1 MPTRR
6 ASGTSIERETGVGAA
21 GAPSSTR
28 FTESLRRR
36 LVAQAIDFLAKEYEL
51 DAVQQRALHAVPVR
65 WRRRHGRSAFYM
77 KPKHGFAGPHILVS
91 VPRGST
97 ARWSVYRRVRV
108 GLVAP
113 PQGIEMPVALF
124 AAVVLVHEFTHAI
137 QHGVCGTSKRPYGE
151 VETTD
156 NEIRFIERVAPDVH
170 AQLLPLK
177 AKPRKRGVAAGA
189 RRVREKRPT
198 VPPEG
203 VPPIWPTRM
212 LLALWNRLVL
222 APLGLTSA
230 PARRCP
236 AAKDPRPTRA
246 G

>member
-6 ASGTSIERETGVGAA
+6 ASGTSIERGAVA
-21 GAPSSTR
+21 GGAVSSSAR
-28 FTESLRRR
+28 FTDALRRR
-36 LVAQAIDFLAKEYEL
+36 LIEQAIDFLAAEYEL
-51 DAVQQRALHAVPVR
+51 DAAQQRALHAVPVR
-65 WRRRHGRSAFYM
+65 WRRRHGRSVFYM
-77 KPKHGFAGPHILVS
+77 KPRHGFAGPHILVS
-91 VPRGST
+91 VPRGAT

-137 QHGVCGTSKRPYGE
+137 QHGVCGTPKRRYGE

-156 NEIRFIERVAPDVH
+156 NEIRFIERMAPDVH

-177 AKPRKRGVAAGA
+177 AKPRKRGATGT
-189 RRVREKRPT
+189 RRVRETRPT

-203 VPPIWPTRM
+203 IPPIWPTRM
-212 LLALWNRLVL
+212 LVAMWNRLVL

-230 PARRCP
+230 PVRRYR
-236 AAKDPRPTRA
+236 AAKAPRPTRA

>member
-6 ASGTSIERETGVGAA
+6 VSGTSIERGAVA
-21 GAPSSTR
+21 GGAVVSSSAR
-28 FTESLRRR
+28 FTDALRRR
-36 LVAQAIDFLAKEYEL
+36 LVEQAIDFLAAEYEL
-51 DAVQQRALHAVPVR
+51 DAAQQRALHAVPVR

-91 VPRGST
+91 VPRGTT

-137 QHGVCGTSKRPYGE
+137 QHGVCGTPKRPYGE

-156 NEIRFIERVAPDVH
+156 NEIRFIEKVAPDVH

-177 AKPRKRGVAAGA
+177 AKPRKRGAVGA
-189 RRVREKRPT
+189 RRVRETRPT

-203 VPPIWPTRM
+203 ISPIWPTRM
-212 LLALWNRLVL
+212 LLSMWNRLVL

-230 PARRCP
+230 PARRYP
-236 AAKDPRPTRA
+236 AAKAPRPTRA

>member
-6 ASGTSIERETGVGAA
+6 ASGTSIERGAVA
-21 GAPSSTR
+21 GGAVSSSAR
-28 FTESLRRR
+28 FTDALRGR
-36 LVAQAIDFLAKEYEL
+36 LIEQAIDFLAAEYEL
-51 DAVQQRALHAVPVR
+51 DAEQQRALHAVPVR

-77 KPKHGFAGPHILVS
+77 KPRHGFAGPHILVS
-91 VPRGST
+91 VPRGAT

-137 QHGVCGTSKRPYGE
+137 QHGVCGTPKRPYGE

-156 NEIRFIERVAPDVH
+156 NEIRFIERMAPDVH

-177 AKPRKRGVAAGA
+177 AKPRKRGATGT
-189 RRVREKRPT
+189 RRVRETRPT
-198 VPPEG
+198 VPPDG
-203 VPPIWPTRM
+203 IPPIWPTRM
-212 LLALWNRLVL
+212 LVAMWNRLVL

-230 PARRCP
+230 PARRYP
-236 AAKDPRPTRA
+236 AAKAPRPTRA
-246 G
+246 A

>member
-6 ASGTSIERETGVGAA
+6 ASGTSIERGAVA
-21 GAPSSTR
+21 GGAVVSSSAR
-28 FTESLRRR
+28 FTDALRGR
-36 LVAQAIDFLAKEYEL
+36 LVEQAIDFLAAEYEL
-51 DAVQQRALHAVPVR
+51 DAAQQRALHAVPVR

-91 VPRGST
+91 VPRGIT

-137 QHGVCGTSKRPYGE
+137 QHGVCGTPKRPYGE

-156 NEIRFIERVAPDVH
+156 NEIRFIEKVAPDVH

-177 AKPRKRGVAAGA
+177 AKPRKRGAVGA
-189 RRVREKRPT
+189 RRVRETRPT

-212 LLALWNRLVL
+212 LLSMWNRLVL
-222 APLGLTSA
+222 TPLGLTSA
-230 PARRCP
+230 PARRYP
-236 AAKDPRPTRA
+236 AAKAPRPTRA

>member
-6 ASGTSIERETGVGAA
+6 ASGTSIERGAVA
-21 GAPSSTR
+21 GGAVSSSAR
-28 FTESLRRR
+28 FTDVLRRR
-36 LVAQAIDFLAKEYEL
+36 LIEQAIDFLAAEYEL
-51 DAVQQRALHAVPVR
+51 DAEQQRALHAVPVR

-91 VPRGST
+91 VPRGIT

-137 QHGVCGTSKRPYGE
+137 QHGVCGTPKRPYGE

-156 NEIRFIERVAPDVH
+156 NEIRFIEKVAPDVH

-177 AKPRKRGVAAGA
+177 AKPRKRGAAGA
-189 RRVREKRPT
+189 RRVRETRPT

-203 VPPIWPTRM
+203 ISPIWPTRM
-212 LLALWNRLVL
+212 LVAMWNRLVL

-230 PARRCP
+230 PARRYP
-236 AAKDPRPTRA
+236 AAKAPRPTRA

>member
-6 ASGTSIERETGVGAA
+6 ASGTSIERGAVAGGAA
-21 GAPSSTR
+21 VSSSAR
-28 FTESLRRR
+28 FTDALRRR
-36 LVAQAIDFLAKEYEL
+36 LVAQAIDFLAAEYEL
-51 DAVQQRALHAVPVR
+51 DAAQQRALHALPIV
-65 WRRRHGRSAFYM
+65 WRRRHGCSAFYM
-77 KPKHGFAGPHILVS
+77 KPKHGFAGPHILIR
-91 VPRGST
+91 VPRGAT

-137 QHGVCGTSKRPYGE
+137 QHGVCGTPKRPYGE

-156 NEIRFIERVAPDVH
+156 NEIRFIEKVAPDVH

-177 AKPRKRGVAAGA
+177 AKPRKRGTGAGA
-189 RRVREKRPT
+189 RRVRETRPT

-203 VPPIWPTRM
+203 IPPIWPTRM
-212 LLALWNRLVL
+212 LVAMWNRLVL

-236 AAKDPRPTRA
+236 AAKAPRPTRA

>member
-6 ASGTSIERETGVGAA
+6 ASGTSVESGTAA
-21 GAPSSTR
+21 GGSDASSSTR
-28 FTESLRRR
+28 FTEPLRRR
-36 LVAQAIDFLAKEYEL
+36 LVAQAIDFLATEYDL
-51 DAVQQRALHAVPVR
+51 DAAQQRALHAVPVR

-91 VPRGST
+91 VPRGIT

-137 QHGVCGTSKRPYGE
+137 QHGVCGTPKRPYGE

-156 NEIRFIERVAPDVH
+156 NEIRFIEKVAPDVH

-177 AKPRKRGVAAGA
+177 AKPRKRGAAGA
-189 RRVREKRPT
+189 RRVRETLPT

-203 VPPIWPTRM
+203 ISPIWPTRM
-212 LLALWNRLVL
+212 LLSMWNRLVL

-230 PARRCP
+230 PARRYP
-236 AAKDPRPTRA
+236 AAKAPRPTRA

>member
-6 ASGTSIERETGVGAA
+6 ASGTSIERGAVAGAA
-21 GAPSSTR
+21 AVSSSAR
-28 FTESLRRR
+28 FTDALRRR
-36 LVAQAIDFLAKEYEL
+36 LIAQAIDFLAAEYEL
-51 DAVQQRALHAVPVR
+51 DAAQQRALRAVPVR
-65 WRRRHGRSAFYM
+65 WRRRHGRSVFYM
-77 KPKHGFAGPHILVS
+77 KPRHGFAGPHILVS

-137 QHGVCGTSKRPYGE
+137 QHGVCGTPKRPYGE

-177 AKPRKRGVAAGA
+177 AKPRKRGATGA
-189 RRVREKRPT
+189 RRARETRPT
-198 VPPEG
+198 VPP
-203 VPPIWPTRM
+203 
-212 LLALWNRLVL
+212 A
-222 APLGLTSA
+222 
-230 PARRCP
+230 
-236 AAKDPRPTRA
+236 RA
-246 G
+246 GSAGETIRPSMPVGKVPGSTSTDSTPSGASS